1 MHVQEVARH
10 LGSLDYAVAQLI
22 EALRYKSEF
31 FHWRNPSFRTI
42 ALRLTQPLTEMNT
55 RNISWGWRRPVR
67 GD

>member
-31 FHWRNPSFRTI
+31 FH
-42 ALRLTQPLTEMNT
+42 
-55 RNISWGWRRPVR
+55 
-67 GD
+67 